1 MNAIDWIRARAD
13 LVFEERD
20 TVKPEFATDEH
31 PAGTPYL
38 ARYYLFRGTVQPRM
52 RRELQASEL
61 TGDETIHF
69 GAFVHNAND
78 CRYTR
83 SEIQIL
89 N

>member
-1 MNAIDWIRARAD
+1 MKAIDWIRARAR
-13 LVFEERD
+13 LVCEEQG
-20 TVKPEFATDEH
+20 TVEPEFATDEH
-31 PAGTPYL
+31 PAGTRFT

-52 RRELQASEL
+52 RRELNAAEL